1 MLKIQFPSLLQAL
14 SATIYNIVKK
24 LRTMNCM
31 DTFYRFLQHLHPMPG
46 EHWQLLSDGLC
57 VQEVKEGTV
66 LLAQGKIARE
76 LFFICEGVVRLV
88 KHTSEGED
96 ITMFFLKENRCATV
110 LDSFSKNMP
119 SDYTLEAACDARVIA
134 LHREYL
140 LRLYEDIP
148 YLEALINTITQQGL
162 LEKIQTRNEYMGLDA
177 SQRYRHFL
185 QKEPDIVSRVPLS
198 AIASFLGITRQSLSR
213 IRKNGRS

>member
-1 MLKIQFPSLLQAL
+1 M
-14 SATIYNIVKK
+14 
-24 LRTMNCM
+24 MNGM
-31 DTFYRFLQHLHPMPG
+31 DTFYRFLQQLHPMPD
-46 EHWQLLSDGLC
+46 EHWQLLSGGLC
-57 VQEVKEGTV
+57 VQELKEGTV

-88 KHTSEGED
+88 KYTSEGED
-96 ITMFFLKENRCATV
+96 ITMFFLKENRCAAV
-110 LDSFSKNMP
+110 LDSFSKNIP
-119 SDYTLEAACDARVIA
+119 SDYTLEAACDISVIA

-140 LRLYEDIP
+140 LRLYEKIP

-162 LEKIQTRNEYMGLDA
+162 LEKIRTRNEYMGLDA

-185 QKEPDIVSRVPLS
+185 QNEPDIVSRVPLS
-198 AIASFLGITRQSLSR
+198 TIASFLGITPQSLSR